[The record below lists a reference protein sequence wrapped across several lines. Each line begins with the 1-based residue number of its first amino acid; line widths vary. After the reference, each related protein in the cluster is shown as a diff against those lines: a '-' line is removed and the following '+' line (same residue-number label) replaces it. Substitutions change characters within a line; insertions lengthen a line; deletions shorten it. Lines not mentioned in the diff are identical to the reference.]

1 MPGKLRLAPYYTIF
15 NPAILKE
22 ACLEEES
29 TISCPPLENKTP
41 ETTETDMCMY
51 STKATETYSEITP
64 ISETSTCIINEPI
77 SYISEI
83 EYTETTAENC
93 CHTKTS
99 LEILRSSIIGEIMG
113 ISSYEEIIQKASDYR
128 VKQAICH
135 ISNDE
140 RAHMADQL
148 ALLNK
153 YDQIQAQQFEN
164 IGWDANKNRLRHNI
178 NGQNPKQMLIHLQT
192 HLLEELELIII
203 DYLDTNLPN
212 VLTGCHCLPKHLQC
226 FIEQHQPI
234 EDHLDCIPQPI
245 MEQFAKF
252 FLQIIPESFICQY
265 KQTIQKQSNEILTRI
280 AEEHNCTTFLN
291 QAGKQILCNLQ
302 NYLMDYLL
310 TESIVKC
317 SQSNNSFII
326 KEKAFETPAEEAV
339 IPENEITAPENITA
353 EQKNENQC
361 PVINSTANQ
370 CNSVPS
376 WIQLIQKA
384 LTEEL
389 KAINFYNS
397 SIAEVEE
404 EDIKHSFCCAMN
416 IEKEHVAALTQILRH
431 YDNSLKKELSL
442 HGWTK

>member
-15 NPAILKE
+15 DPAILKE
-22 ACLEEES
+22 DCMEEEES
-29 TISCPPLENKTP
+29 TMSCPPLKNESP
-41 ETTETDMCMY
+41 ETAETDMCMY
-51 STKATETYSEITP
+51 PTKETETYTAPMSEA
-64 ISETSTCIINEPI
+64 STCIINEPI
-77 SYISEI
+77 SYVSEI

-99 LEILRSSIIGEIMG
+99 LELLRSSIVEEIMA
-113 ISSYEEIIQKASDYR
+113 IASYEEIIQKATDYR
-128 VKQAICH
+128 VKQAVCH

-148 ALLNK
+148 SLLNK
-153 YDQIQAQQFEN
+153 YDRIQSQQFKN

-226 FIEQHQPI
+226 FTQQHQPI
-234 EDHLDCIPQPI
+234 EDYLDCIPQPI

-252 FLQIIPESFICQY
+252 FLQIIPEAFICQY
-265 KQTIQKQSNEILTRI
+265 KQAMQEKANEILTRI
-280 AEEHNCTTFLN
+280 AEEHNCPALLN
-291 QAGKQILCNLQ
+291 QAGNQILCNLQ

-317 SQSNNSFII
+317 SQSSNSFII
-326 KEKAFETPAEEAV
+326 EEKAFEAPEEAAAM
-339 IPENEITAPENITA
+339 PENEAPAPEDKMA
-353 EQKNENQC
+353 EEKNNGQYPAIDASADQC
-361 PVINSTANQ
+361 S
-370 CNSVPS
+370 SVPA

-384 LTEEL
+384 LTDEL
-389 KAINFYNS
+389 NAVNFYNR

-404 EDIKHSFCCAMN
+404 EDIKHSFCGAMN
-416 IEKEHVAALTQILRH
+416 IEKEHVATLTQILRH